1 MCKSKTTRAGWVDK
15 KAEKLKKIREEEA
28 KTETESEVDSPKT
41 ETEPETDNESAN
53 PEKASSSSLQFGK
66 AKRINEIDTADLK
79 AIEDTV
85 DRETI
90 VDTADQGRT
99 VNTVDQ
105 APTTDTAD
113 QETIVVKTN
122 KSDEEKV
129 TPEVIY
135 KLNGDTE
142 KLEVRGKSVFLDLV
156 INEKSVE
163 VELDTGS
170 PISIM
175 NEELL
180 QQISDDNTEINN
192 DPGPRCFTDFN
203 NKVVRIEKT
212 AKLKTQFKRT
222 RRYVKWWIVKHE
234 CKPIIGTDYMEKLG
248 M

>member
-1 MCKSKTTRAGWVDK
+1 M
-15 KAEKLKKIREEEA
+15 
-28 KTETESEVDSPKT
+28 
-41 ETEPETDNESAN
+41 
-53 PEKASSSSLQFGK
+53 
-66 AKRINEIDTADLK
+66 
-79 AIEDTV
+79 
-85 DRETI
+85 
-90 VDTADQGRT
+90 
-99 VNTVDQ
+99 
-105 APTTDTAD
+105 
-113 QETIVVKTN
+113 
-122 KSDEEKV
+122 
-129 TPEVIY
+129 
-135 KLNGDTE
+135 
-142 KLEVRGKSVFLDLV
+142 

-222 RRYVKWWIVKHE
+222 RRHVKWWIVKHE

-248 M
+248 MFVGYKPPERLTAGIQRKPETTELDRISKLVELTS